1 MGTHPIF
8 ESDFDCLTEML
19 RTLYR
24 PSSLTIK
31 LNKNIG
37 KIGRAG
43 YKSFAA
49 NSKESGGH
57 YKRSVGE
64 RRNDAYFKDRI
75 KTIEKGQLMPKAYY
89 DRNATRRRQQSLWD
103 RTTAEE
109 RLAIDE
115 WNLKRPK
122 IESKTDFLETRG
134 SNIYASDTTFNVPN
148 VATTPLIKCGGVGDK
163 EKYGQRLNEE
173 YHRFHEIPVF
183 VNKFGK
189 TSPSKTL
196 SKEGRQRRHLKRPEL
211 NIISCQ
217 GNPSAH
223 YGAMVNAIEIDPMI
237 QGMLRDNLN
246 IRQLSTIQTKVL
258 ENFYKHE
265 GDLICAAETGSGK
278 TYAYLLPLLYDYIK
292 HGHESLI
299 ITKSVALA
307 NQIREMARNLIIDQC
322 ANVDESEG
330 AQKLFISVFGPFNI
344 NRRSQ
349 TAPISVQA
357 LNSCHTTDAN
367 HRFKTVVFDEADL
380 LTNFNHYDHFRM
392 IRESMLPG
400 SRTMLFSAC
409 SSRNFEQ
416 LKKRLN
422 NPLSI
427 ETDFA
432 NRIPL
437 HIQQTF
443 RRVKTIEREA
453 EIVELVRKRT
463 SGATIVFANRS
474 TETFHISRVLNMYGI
489 PHVRLGKE
497 TCHDVRDMS
506 EAIAAFNSGDIRIIV
521 SSDILSRGLNLPTLK
536 RVINYSPPRSI
547 ATYLNRV
554 GRLGRINSRGVGH
567 AVTFATNPEAVDMLR
582 VIELSVRK
590 KQKLYS
596 VNEAIDINP
605 DFGSI
610 AERENKIL

>member
-1 MGTHPIF
+1 
-8 ESDFDCLTEML
+8 
-19 RTLYR
+19 
-24 PSSLTIK
+24 
-31 LNKNIG
+31 
-37 KIGRAG
+37 
-43 YKSFAA
+43 
-49 NSKESGGH
+49 
-57 YKRSVGE
+57 
-64 RRNDAYFKDRI
+64 
-75 KTIEKGQLMPKAYY
+75 
-89 DRNATRRRQQSLWD
+89 
-103 RTTAEE
+103 
-109 RLAIDE
+109 
-115 WNLKRPK
+115 
-122 IESKTDFLETRG
+122 
-134 SNIYASDTTFNVPN
+134 
-148 VATTPLIKCGGVGDK
+148 
-163 EKYGQRLNEE
+163 
-173 YHRFHEIPVF
+173 
-183 VNKFGK
+183 
-189 TSPSKTL
+189 
-196 SKEGRQRRHLKRPEL
+196 
-211 NIISCQ
+211 
-217 GNPSAH
+217 
-223 YGAMVNAIEIDPMI
+223 
-237 QGMLRDNLN
+237 
-246 IRQLSTIQTKVL
+246 
-258 ENFYKHE
+258 
-265 GDLICAAETGSGK
+265 
-278 TYAYLLPLLYDYIK
+278 
-292 HGHESLI
+292 
-299 ITKSVALA
+299 
-307 NQIREMARNLIIDQC
+307 MARNLIIDQC

-489 PHVRLGKE
+489 PHVRLDKGKSAFIYATAVYTCVTE

-554 GRLGRINSRGVGH
+554 GRLGRINSRGVGQ
-567 AVTFATNPEAVDMLR
+567 AVTFALVKHYRIVFNFTIQNQP
-582 VIELSVRK
+582 
-590 KQKLYS
+590 
-596 VNEAIDINP
+596 
-605 DFGSI
+605 GSGRH
-610 AERENKIL
+610 ATRDWTLGTEKAKTV